1 MTVIGLT
8 GNIGS
13 GKSTAA
19 KILTEWG
26 CKHIDAD
33 EVGHL
38 VAEPGQPGNLALQK
52 AFGKQFFDDQGNLK
66 RKKLGA
72 LVFADPEQ
80 LKLLNDILHPAI
92 KEYIL
97 QQVNSYKAENN
108 QSVIIL
114 EAAILIEAGFDS
126 LIDEI
131 WLVIAD
137 DQIRINR
144 VMTRDGMSE
153 QAVRDRMARQMP
165 QSEKMKYADRIIVNN
180 TDESALRRELQKVWR
195 QFCDEHRGEDIVRE

>member
-19 KILTEWG
+19 AILCEWG

-38 VAEPGQPGNLALQK
+38 VAAPGEPGNLALRE
-52 AFGKQFFDDQGNLK
+52 AFGDQYFDAEGNLE

-72 LVFADPEQ
+72 LVFADPE
-80 LKLLNDILHPAI
+80 KLAKLNAILHPAI
-92 KEYIL
+92 KEYIIK
-97 QQVNSYKAENN
+97 QVNSYKAENKDA
-108 QSVIIL
+108 VIVL
-114 EAAILIEAGFDS
+114 EAAILIEAGFDA

-131 WLVIAD
+131 WLVVAD
-137 DQIRINR
+137 DEIRLAR
-144 VMTRDGMSE
+144 AMARDGATKE
-153 QAVRDRMARQMP
+153 AVLDRMARQMP
-165 QSEKMKYADRIIVNN
+165 QSEKIKYADRVIMNN
-180 TDESALRRELQKVWR
+180 TDMAGLVLELEKVWR
-195 QFCDEHRGEDIVRE
+195 QFCEEYRGEIVDGE